1 MLGIVRPV
9 IAVATLNE
17 DFLAPLNGAIHSYR
31 CDEQR
36 FDAFGIG
43 SFRKAGRMRIFFVEA
58 TSDFRDSIL
67 DFHKSREGLLFP
79 PLEKGVK
86 PSFKLGAEVPLTFH
100 YVSNEHTE

>member
-1 MLGIVRPV
+1 M
-9 IAVATLNE
+9 ATLNE

-36 FDAFGIG
+36 FDALGIG

-79 PLEKGVK
+79 SLKKGVK
-86 PSFKLGAEVPLTFH
+86 PSFKLRTEVPFALH
-100 YVSNEHTE
+100 YISNEHTE